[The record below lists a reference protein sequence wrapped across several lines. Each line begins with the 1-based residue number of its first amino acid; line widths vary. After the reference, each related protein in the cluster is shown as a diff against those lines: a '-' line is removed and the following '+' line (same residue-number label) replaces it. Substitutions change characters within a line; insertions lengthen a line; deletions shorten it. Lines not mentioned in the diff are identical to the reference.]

1 MKLNDK
7 GEIEDI
13 RPVLPTLRLGK
24 PTNLKIGPKG
34 RLHIL
39 YYTKDDKGALVRLE
53 NKGVTEG
60 AIAPG
65 LVMGLEP
72 PPKQLKKS
80 KEAWAGYQLMSKSD
94 CLNCHQWTRTFV
106 APPYFQIAE
115 RYKTDPAAAETLTQK
130 VLKGGVGV
138 WGQIPMLPHP
148 QHNEKQA
155 RAMVETILYL
165 NQLKPKK

>member
-1 MKLNDK
+1 
-7 GEIEDI
+7 
-13 RPVLPTLRLGK
+13 VLPTLRLGK

-39 YYTKDDKGALVRLE
+39 YYTKDDKGTLVRLE
-53 NKGVTEG
+53 NKGATEG

-65 LVMGLEP
+65 LIMGLEAP
-72 PPKQLKKS
+72 PRQLKKS
-80 KEAWAGYQLMSKSD
+80 KEAWAGYQLMRKSD

-115 RYKTDPAAAETLTQK
+115 RYKADPAAVEILTQK
-130 VLKGGVGV
+130 VLKGGGGV

-148 QHNEKQA
+148 QHSPKEA
-155 RAMVETILYL
+155 RAMVYTILSLGEL
-165 NQLKPKK
+165 NTGK